1 MASGFRDSEGI
12 LLVEFLK
19 RGATVNPER
28 AVCAAD
34 IKEVKK
40 KRIPRFRPNRKL
52 NQVLMNIDEV
62 THFCM
67 FLRRSPKLCR
77 NRPINVRIRMYKL
90 RTVSCI

>member
-40 KRIPRFRPNRKL
+40 KKNSK
-52 NQVLMNIDEV
+52 
-62 THFCM
+62 
-67 FLRRSPKLCR
+67 
-77 NRPINVRIRMYKL
+77 
-90 RTVSCI
+90 VSSKQEAEASCHEYR